1 MSDQRRRVIT
11 VALMLSNVMSGLDNT
26 IINTA
31 LPRIIADLHG
41 IEYTGWLVA
50 IFLLGTAVSTPLW
63 SKLGERRGNKLAYQ
77 LAAAC
82 FLLGALLQGCAQQM
96 SFLLTF
102 RLLAGIGNGGMV
114 SLPYIIYSD
123 LYPNAHKRL
132 KVLGMVSAFFTT
144 ATILGPLFGGWIVD
158 ALSWRWV
165 FYINIPV
172 ALISIVLIQI
182 FFLDEKKDRPARR
195 VDLGGAICL
204 SFGVVSLLLGTQ
216 LVGSASL
223 ATALLIFAA
232 ALIFI
237 GLLVIIERRAEDPII
252 PGRLFKNIPLVVDFT
267 LFVLIWA
274 AMSAYSVYAPMWA
287 EGLMATT
294 ALVGGMT
301 QIPGAFTDMLG
312 SLSVEKMR
320 RRWSAYQVMLA
331 TCWLLAAGYLAMA
344 VAPRYFPYWGILL
357 AGMLQGWGHGV
368 MFNQL
373 QVKVQEDA
381 ESQDVPVA
389 TSFSYLIRMLAMAI
403 SSSVFGVI
411 LNEHLAK
418 GVKAS
423 GGKITLSMLNHL
435 SDAKTRASLPKQDLV
450 QMENILYGAI
460 HAIFWAAFIL
470 VFLSLLLAIWA
481 RWREK
486 KLAGKR

>member
-1 MSDQRRRVIT
+1 
-11 VALMLSNVMSGLDNT
+11 
-26 IINTA
+26 
-31 LPRIIADLHG
+31 
-41 IEYTGWLVA
+41 
-50 IFLLGTAVSTPLW
+50 
-63 SKLGERRGNKLAYQ
+63 
-77 LAAAC
+77 
-82 FLLGALLQGCAQQM
+82 
-96 SFLLTF
+96 
-102 RLLAGIGNGGMV
+102 
-114 SLPYIIYSD
+114 
-123 LYPNAHKRL
+123 
-132 KVLGMVSAFFTT
+132 
-144 ATILGPLFGGWIVD
+144 
-158 ALSWRWV
+158 
-165 FYINIPV
+165 
-172 ALISIVLIQI
+172 
-182 FFLDEKKDRPARR
+182 
-195 VDLGGAICL
+195 
-204 SFGVVSLLLGTQ
+204 
-216 LVGSASL
+216 
-223 ATALLIFAA
+223 
-232 ALIFI
+232 
-237 GLLVIIERRAEDPII
+237 
-252 PGRLFKNIPLVVDFT
+252 
-267 LFVLIWA
+267 
-274 AMSAYSVYAPMWA
+274 
-287 EGLMATT
+287 MATT